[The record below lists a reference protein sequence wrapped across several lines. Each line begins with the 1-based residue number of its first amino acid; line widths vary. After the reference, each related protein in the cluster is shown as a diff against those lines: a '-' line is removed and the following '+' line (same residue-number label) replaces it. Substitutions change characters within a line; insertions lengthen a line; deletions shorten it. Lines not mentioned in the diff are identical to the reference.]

1 MAGPTRAG
9 RRGPDVDP
17 FGSPTRDAPPSEWDD
32 PRPPR
37 RPNGNGHP
45 NGHAHGNGRGNGNG
59 GPPGRRNGGG
69 PSPQPTSGGPGGR
82 PPAGGRSGERPAPRK
97 RSIIWRWRRAFFLLA
112 LMGLLAVAAG
122 GAVLA
127 QTELPAPKTFRQ
139 ATFICAANL
148 QPGQA
153 CNEDTA
159 IAKLQGDD
167 ANRVN
172 VAYDDLSPHIINAV
186 VATEDRNFFTH
197 DGVAP
202 LGIARALYRDLK
214 GDQIQQGGSTITQQY
229 VKNAYLTSERSLTR
243 KLKEA
248 VLSIKLEQR
257 MSKQEILENYLNTVY
272 FGRGSYGI
280 QAASRAYF
288 NTDASKLDIGQAAYL
303 AGLMRAPEAAD
314 ASLHPEEAARRRQTS
329 LTAME
334 QEGYISAD
342 EADLYSQVTF
352 EAPYFLPRQSSS
364 RVTTLEGS
372 DYGAEYV
379 TTYVAQLLMDENGP
393 FGFTE
398 EEVYG
403 GGLRVHTSIDL
414 DMQGRA
420 WAAVRDVLNQP
431 GDPQAGM
438 VAVDDQGMVRA
449 MVGARPPAGGEVEKP
464 EINFAVRG
472 SGSDGRA
479 VGSTFKPIAIAEAV
493 ATGKSLDSRYDA
505 PATLT
510 IDQSSLQGCAP
521 EYKLSNYA
529 ESEGGNLDLVEAT
542 AQSSNTAFAQ
552 LMVDLTPQKV
562 IDMAKKL
569 GMPGDFEDPCPSM
582 VLGTENASPLDMAG
596 VYSVFANR
604 GVKKTPALIT
614 RVDQIGDDGKVT
626 TLYNRQPPAGE
637 QVLTP
642 QQADLVTHAL
652 QSVITDGTGKAADI
666 GRPAAG
672 KTGTSNEYKDAWFV
686 GYVPKLTAA
695 VWMGYEKA
703 DWIDPE
709 TGKESLPPMSPRGIP
724 VHGGSA
730 TGGSFPAQI
739 WHDFM
744 VSTLDARGWNDPF
757 TEVPE
762 DLIEAGIRL
771 DEGRIP
777 EETTTTPPPQ
787 QQPGTPPPPDD
798 GPGRPRPTRPG
809 GGNTTTTEEPTTTS
823 SSTSTTTDTTAPP
836 TSDTTIIPTLPTRP
850 GGGGGPGADTG

>member
-1 MAGPTRAG
+1 M
-9 RRGPDVDP
+9 
-17 FGSPTRDAPPSEWDD
+17 
-32 PRPPR
+32 
-37 RPNGNGHP
+37 
-45 NGHAHGNGRGNGNG
+45 
-59 GPPGRRNGGG
+59 
-69 PSPQPTSGGPGGR
+69 
-82 PPAGGRSGERPAPRK
+82 
-97 RSIIWRWRRAFFLLA
+97 
-112 LMGLLAVAAG
+112 
-122 GAVLA
+122 
-127 QTELPAPKTFRQ
+127 
-139 ATFICAANL
+139 
-148 QPGQA
+148 
-153 CNEDTA
+153 A
-159 IAKLQGDD
+159 IA
-167 ANRVN
+167 
-172 VAYDDLSPHIINAV
+172 
-186 VATEDRNFFTH
+186 
-197 DGVAP
+197 
-202 LGIARALYRDLK
+202 ARAMPEELDRLL
-214 GDQIQQGGSTITQQY
+214 GLGAT
-229 VKNAYLTSERSLTR
+229 
-243 KLKEA
+243 
-248 VLSIKLEQR
+248 
-257 MSKQEILENYLNTVY
+257 
-272 FGRGSYGI
+272 
-280 QAASRAYF
+280 
-288 NTDASKLDIGQAAYL
+288 KLDIGQAAYL

-449 MVGARPPAGGEVEKP
+449 MVGARPPAPGEADKP
-464 EINFAVRG
+464 EANYAVRG
-472 SGSDGRA
+472 AGSSGRP
-479 VGSTFKPIAIAEAV
+479 VGSTFKPIALAEAV
-493 ATGKSLDSRYDA
+493 ATGKSLASRYDA
-505 PATLT
+505 PGKYTV
-510 IDQSSLQGCAP
+510 DQSSVVDEQGNLRC
-521 EYKLSNYA
+521 EREWEVNNYA
-529 ESEGGNLDLVEAT
+529 ESEGGNLDLIGAT
-542 AQSSNTAFAQ
+542 AQSSNTAYAQ
-552 LMVDLTPQKV
+552 LMVDLGPDKV
-562 IDMAKKL
+562 VSMAQKL
-569 GMPGDFEDPCPSM
+569 GMPGDFDPRCPTM

-614 RVDQIGDDGKVT
+614 RVDQIGDEGEVT

-672 KTGTSNEYKDAWFV
+672 KTGTSQENKDAWFV

-695 VWMGYEKA
+695 VWMGYPEA
-703 DWIDPE
+703 DWTDPE
-709 TGKESLPPMSPRGIP
+709 TGKKSIPPMNPRGIP

-744 VSTLDARGWNDPF
+744 AVAKGGFCGSF
-757 TEVPE
+757 
-762 DLIEAGIRL
+762 
-771 DEGRIP
+771 
-777 EETTTTPPPQ
+777 PPPR
-787 QQPGTPPPPDD
+787 QPVQFRPFFGRYATTGTVHWTARNRSTPMTALTAPLSTKFSLKAQRRSASRTP
-798 GPGRPRPTRPG
+798 
-809 GGNTTTTEEPTTTS
+809 S
-823 SSTSTTTDTTAPP
+823 WCSTSV
-836 TSDTTIIPTLPTRP
+836 
-850 GGGGGPGADTG
+850 